1 MDELAGKGAFEMI
14 GPCMYS
20 GTGKMPQGSCGRVH
34 DSSKKIHKIR
44 GRRSGR
50 RVFLFLFL
58 FGAFPRAHNNSHA
71 GGVTT

>member
-34 DSSKKIHKIR
+34 DSSSKYIKLGGRMVFFVFVSFWCVPVRTTATHMR
-44 GRRSGR
+44 GWEQSD
-50 RVFLFLFL
+50 
-58 FGAFPRAHNNSHA
+58 
-71 GGVTT
+71 